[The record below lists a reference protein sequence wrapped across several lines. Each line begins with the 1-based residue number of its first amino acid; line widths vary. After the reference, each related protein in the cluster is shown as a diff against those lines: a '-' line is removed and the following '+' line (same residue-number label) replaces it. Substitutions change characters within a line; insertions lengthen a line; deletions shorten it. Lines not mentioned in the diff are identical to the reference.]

1 VHRDSVF
8 PAAFPASG
16 QTSDDWQPRV
26 RTEVQA
32 QNLDAAFAVVEQR
45 LAQAP
50 DDLEAHGWRGRL
62 LAWKGH
68 WPEAEAE
75 YLLVLR
81 SFPKDVE
88 VLTSLS
94 DVLLWQQKW
103 QDSLQILDQARKIS
117 PSDPRF

>member
-1 VHRDSVF
+1 LALSAIEIKPSYLSGEWF
-8 PAAFPASG
+8 IALCIAILFFLPAFPASG

-75 YLLVLR
+75 YRLVLR

-88 VLTSLS
+88 
-94 DVLLWQQKW
+94 
-103 QDSLQILDQARKIS
+103 
-117 PSDPRF
+117 F

>member
-1 VHRDSVF
+1 MVHRTVHRDSVF
-8 PAAFPASG
+8 PAGISRIG

-68 WPEAEAE
+68 WPEAEARIPVGSTE
-75 YLLVLR
+75 LSKGRGGSDLLV
-81 SFPKDVE
+81 
-88 VLTSLS
+88 
-94 DVLLWQQKW
+94 
-103 QDSLQILDQARKIS
+103 
-117 PSDPRF
+117 